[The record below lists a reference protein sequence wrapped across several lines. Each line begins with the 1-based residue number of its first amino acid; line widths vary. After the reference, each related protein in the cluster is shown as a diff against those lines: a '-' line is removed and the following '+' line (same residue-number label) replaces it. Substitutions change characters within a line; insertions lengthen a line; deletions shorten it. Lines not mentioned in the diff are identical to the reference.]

1 MTLRVQASQ
10 KNEEGT
16 QIIREDVRSAVTDS
30 IRRTD
35 TAASAMIAPQ
45 NKDESRGD
53 RYDMRKKNLS
63 ELQEN

>member
-10 KNEEGT
+10 ENEEAT

-30 IRRTD
+30 IHRTGMV
-35 TAASAMIAPQ
+35 AFAIVVLQ

-53 RYDMRKKNLS
+53 QYDMRKKNLS
-63 ELQEN
+63 ELREN